1 MASYSHLIPRIINT
15 PLAITAEK
23 LSILTEEV
31 AIKLLLSEAID
42 RSVPSTNGFSSE
54 EKELIPIIHVK
65 GSTVAKSGAGSSGI
79 VSYECIQRSIKAQVE
94 SGITSILL
102 HIHSEGGETAGLF
115 PLTDYINSLAKQGV
129 TIYGFTDTYALSAGY
144 ALLASCEK
152 VFATRV
158 AEVGSIGVIASLV
171 DLTKKNELEGRSYT
185 IIRSKPDKAI
195 ISSVEPTSNKMLEVI
210 QQKVDQMDSEFDS
223 NMASYRGKKLTK
235 ETIVSLKGKSVP
247 AFEAVELGLVDKIV
261 LGIDE
266 VLTIIN
272 SENNQGSVQSD
283 NINYTSLYNEESKMV
298 DVNSNDV
305 AAKLVA
311 LQSELTTLQGSQN
324 LATTKAVEEE
334 RQRVVKIMEAGN
346 TFAVSKDLVISCI
359 QDGYTLDMVSKM
371 FSTLKASADA
381 ASSIITAGQ
390 PQGSADASMQQQ
402 LIKDEVENLM
412 GKDPKNISLASFEG
426 SILAGLKA
434 KEVSQNL
441 FSKMGGF

>member
-79 VSYECIQRSIKAQVE
+79 VSYECIQQSIKAQVE

>member
-79 VSYECIQRSIKAQVE
+79 VSYECIQQSIKAQVE

-298 DVNSNDV
+298 DVNSNEV

-402 LIKDEVENLM
+402 LTKDEVENLM